1 MRTVPLSVNVRRNV
15 FRRLLAVFCVSIA
28 AQVAVYEAV
37 CALLVAIAGLLPA
50 SMHVGVNISV
60 LVLRLASALP
70 LGFFGARLSYRAMRS
85 SVPAHKRMPEQPAI
99 IAAAAA
105 AGFTIIINWALRPEF
120 ATWATV
126 GRDAA
131 AALIWVFAAQRS
143 FSRLS

>member
-15 FRRLLAVFCVSIA
+15 FRRLLIVFCVSIA
-28 AQVAVYEAV
+28 AQVVAYEAV
-37 CALLVAIAGLLPA
+37 CALLVAIAGLLPT
-50 SMHVGVNISV
+50 SMHVGVNIGV
-60 LVLRLASALP
+60 LVLRLAIALP

-85 SVPAHKRMPEQPAI
+85 SVPAHKRMPMQPAI

-105 AGFTIIINWALRPEF
+105 AGFTIMINWALRPEF

-126 GRDAA
+126 GRDVA

-143 FSRLS
+143 FSRVS